1 MNTKK
6 ITALALAALM
16 AAGTTTAAFAEA
28 TKKDQALVFTTAAAY
43 EENDDGLLVLDDGVV
58 NPGDSL
64 YFLLED
70 GAHDGK
76 GITDK
81 ERDRINVYADWKLGK
96 EYIDVC
102 KAKGLPARKVI
113 SKHALKNAL
122 SSILTMLGMQFASL
136 LRGSVITETV
146 FAWPG
151 VGRLVIQSITSSDF
165 AVVECIVFLMAVVFV
180 VINFVVDILYCVI
193 NPRIR
198 LQ

>member
-96 EYIDVC
+96 EYIEDIDVIY
-102 KAKGLPARKVI
+102 KKGNSKVTGYTYTV
-113 SKHALKNAL
+113 SG
-122 SSILTMLGMQFASL
+122 TGL
-136 LRGSVITETV
+136 LRY
-146 FAWPG
+146 
-151 VGRLVIQSITSSDF
+151 RKNL
-165 AVVECIVFLMAVVFV
+165 
-180 VINFVVDILYCVI
+180 
-193 NPRIR
+193 
-198 LQ
+198 